1 MPPTDSSQ
9 TVRFGDFE
17 LDRAAYQLRRLGR
30 PVKLGRQPMELL
42 ILLIESRGQLVAR
55 SEIVDRL
62 WGKDVFVDVETGVNN
77 AISKIR
83 QALRESP
90 DAPVFLETIPGKGY
104 RFTSDVEASS
114 TAGEPRS
121 VNPSPEVVS
130 VQMDESNA
138 GPTVRSDWQPL
149 VSPAE
154 SPTPAQ
160 ATGIGGI
167 PGSRRP
173 STTQMGLGISVLL
186 VMIAIGG
193 VAYTHLTGGPRTDA
207 VTLAVLPFEN
217 LGNDADD
224 DYLAAGLTE
233 ETSASLA
240 QIDPEHLSLK
250 GRALV
255 SKRLTKTAAE
265 IGRELSV
272 DYLVESSLRAE
283 GNRVRVTVTLIRM
296 RDQAHVWS
304 RSYDREPT
312 SLLAFQQE
320 LSLGIAQEIRLRL
333 SPDRQS
339 DADRR
344 QTRSPE
350 AYDTFLR
357 ARYQM
362 HRRTADGN
370 LRAVA
375 LYKRAIE
382 IDQRYA
388 LAWSDLA
395 MTYATGTINGDA
407 PPTEVGPLARA
418 AARHAVDANSN
429 LSEAQLALGYE
440 SWVIDWD
447 WEAALAALRQAT
459 ALDPSSAVAH
469 MVMGHVLSQAGRQR
483 EADTA
488 MRRAREL
495 DPLDPLT
502 RALSAQ
508 VAFQGRDVAAALDH
522 ARRAIALAPGLWI
535 GYIQLAQAYEG
546 HGDHDLALEAIADGE
561 RFAGGNSSI
570 ISLRGYVLATSG
582 RAAAAREAVKT
593 LEAISRTRYV
603 PPYATAMIYAGL
615 GERTPMFEF
624 LEKAYAARDVHL
636 IYLLVDMKWDP
647 YRADSRFADLVARCG
662 FTAGRS

>member
-90 DAPVFLETIPGKGY
+90 DAPLFLETIPGKGY
-104 RFTSDVEASS
+104 RFTSAVEAIS
-114 TAGEPRS
+114 TAAAPRS
-121 VNPSPEVVS
+121 VNASRDFASPAT
-130 VQMDESNA
+130 ESTDA
-138 GPTVRSDWQPL
+138 TPGVRPDSQPL
-149 VSPAE
+149 VSPFG
-154 SPTPAQ
+154 SPTPTQ
-160 ATGIGGI
+160 ETRIDGI
-167 PGSRRP
+167 PASRRP
-173 STTQMGLGISVLL
+173 SRIQVGLGISVLL
-186 VMIAIGG
+186 AVIAIGG
-193 VAYTHLTGGPRTDA
+193 VVYMQFTGGPRSDA

-217 LGNDADD
+217 LGNDADR
-224 DYLAAGLTE
+224 DYLAASLTE

-240 QIDPEHLSLK
+240 QIDPEHLSVK
-250 GRALV
+250 GRTLV
-255 SKRLTKTAAE
+255 SKRMTKTAAE

-283 GNRVRVTVTLIRM
+283 GARVRVTVTLIRM
-296 RDQAHVWS
+296 RDQGHVWS

-312 SLLAFQQE
+312 SLLSFQQE
-320 LSLGIAQEIRLRL
+320 LSLDIAQEIRLRL

-339 DADRR
+339 DAARR
-344 QTRSPE
+344 QTRNPE

-357 ARYQM
+357 ARHQRQ
-362 HRRTADGN
+362 RRTADGN
-370 LRAVA
+370 LRAIA
-375 LYKRAIE
+375 LYKRAIG
-382 IDQRYA
+382 IDQGYA

-395 MTYATGTINGDA
+395 MTYAAGTINGDA
-407 PPTEVGPLARA
+407 PPAEVGPLARA
-418 AARHAVDANSN
+418 AARHAVDANAD

-440 SWVIDWD
+440 SWVIEWD
-447 WEAALAALRQAT
+447 WKAALAALRRAT

-469 MVMGHVLSQAGRQR
+469 MVMGHVLSQAGRQG

-508 VAFQGRDVAAALDH
+508 VAFQGRDVAAALEH

-535 GYIQLAQAYEG
+535 GYIELAQAYEG
-546 HGDHDLALEAIADGE
+546 HGDHDLALEAIADAE

-570 ISLRGYVLATSG
+570 ISLRGHVLATSG
-582 RAAAAREAVKT
+582 RAAAAREAVKM

-603 PPYATAMIYAGL
+603 PPYATAMVYAGL
-615 GERTPMFEF
+615 GERTTMFEF
-624 LEKAYAARDVHL
+624 LEKAYAARDVNL
-636 IYLLVDMKWDP
+636 IYLPVDMKWDP
-647 YRADSRFADLVARCG
+647 YRADPRFADLVARCG
-662 FTAGRS
+662 FTIAR

>member
-1 MPPTDSSQ
+1 MPSTDSSQ
-9 TVRFGDFE
+9 TLRFGDFE
-17 LDRAAYQLRRLGR
+17 LDRSAYQLRRRGR

-42 ILLIESRGQLVAR
+42 ILLVERRGHLVAR

-62 WGKDVFVDVETGVNN
+62 WGKDVFVDVETGVNT
-77 AISKIR
+77 AISKVR
-83 QALRESP
+83 QALGESP

-104 RFTSDVEASS
+104 RFTSDVEASATVVVLGS
-114 TAGEPRS
+114 GNAR
-121 VNPSPEVVS
+121 PEVASLEIDTPAPGVL
-130 VQMDESNA
+130 
-138 GPTVRSDWQPL
+138 SDSHPPVWP
-149 VSPAE
+149 SEP
-154 SPTPAQ
+154 PTPIE
-160 ATGIGGI
+160 ATRIDGSR
-167 PGSRRP
+167 GSRRF
-173 STTQMGLGISVLL
+173 SKTQLGVGISVLL
-186 VMIAIGG
+186 AMIAIGG
-193 VAYTHLTGGPRTDA
+193 VAFTQFTGGSRTDG

-217 LGNDADD
+217 LGNAADD

-233 ETSASLA
+233 ETGALLA

-255 SKRLTKTAAE
+255 SKSLTKTAAE

-283 GNRVRVTVTLIRM
+283 GRRVRVTVTLIRV

-312 SLLAFQQE
+312 SVLGFQQE
-320 LSLGIAQEIRLRL
+320 LSLDIAQEIRLRL

-339 DADRR
+339 DAVRR
-344 QTRSPE
+344 QTRNPE

-357 ARYQM
+357 ARHQRQ
-362 HRRTADGN
+362 RRTADGN
-370 LRAVA
+370 LRAIA
-375 LYKRAIE
+375 LYKRALD
-382 IDQRYA
+382 IDHGYA

-395 MTYATGTINGDA
+395 MTYAAGTINGDA
-407 PPTEVGPLARA
+407 APTEVGSLARA
-418 AARHAVDANSN
+418 AALHAVDANAN

-440 SWVIDWD
+440 SWLIEWD
-447 WEAALAALRQAT
+447 WQAAEAALRRAT
-459 ALDPSSAVAH
+459 ALDPSSSTAY
-469 MVMGHVLSQAGRQR
+469 MVMGHVLSQSGRQR

-508 VAFQGRDVAAALDH
+508 VAFQGRDVAAALEH

-535 GYIQLAQAYEG
+535 GYIELAQAYEG
-546 HGDHDLALEAIADGE
+546 DGDHDLALGAINDAE

-582 RAAAAREAVKT
+582 RAAAAREAVTT
-593 LEAISRTRYV
+593 LESISHTRYV
-603 PPYATAMIYAGL
+603 PPSATAIVYAGL
-615 GERTPMFEF
+615 GERTAMFEF
-624 LEKAYAARDVHL
+624 LEKAYTARDVNL
-636 IYLLVDMKWDP
+636 IYLPVDMMWDP
-647 YRADSRFADLVARCG
+647 YRADPRFADLVARCG
-662 FTAGRS
+662 FTAGR